1 MSDWIKNVRWDLDGL
16 LPVIVQDAITNKVI
30 MFAWMNR
37 ETLKKSIKQRK
48 AIYWSR
54 SRKQIWVKGEE
65 SGHYQNIEDMFLDC
79 DNDVLLI
86 KVTQKGGI
94 ACHTGRESCFYNQ
107 INIQTNE
114 IEESE
119 KIIKDPKE
127 IYKDKK

>member
-1 MSDWIKNVRWDLDGL
+1 MSNWINTVRWDLDGL
-16 LPVIVQDAITNKVI
+16 LPVIVQDASSSKVI

-37 ETLKKSIKQRK
+37 KTLEESIKQRK

-86 KVTQKGGI
+86 KVSQEGGI
-94 ACHTGRESCFYNQ
+94 ACHTGRESCFYNR
-107 INIQTNE
+107 INMKTNK
-114 IEESE
+114 IEECE
-119 KIIKDPKE
+119 KVIKDPKD
-127 IYKDKK
+127 IYKGKK

>member
-37 ETLKKSIKQRK
+37 ETLKKSIKQKK